1 MAEIIFPACRPV
13 WSSPRKHKAI
23 AGLVM
28 ILLMIFGSGFA
39 EIPDSTNGLYIP
51 ASKIADRKIS
61 EFIHYADL
69 AGLNAAVLHV
79 KDPHGWLSWKSND
92 PVAVEIG
99 AGRRGGHLPDMLK
112 KLKANGIWT
121 IAKLDVF
128 VDHQLISHR
137 PEWGL
142 LDVRTG
148 NPWTDKNGSYWANPY
163 DQRVWDYNLNLCRE
177 LVAMGFDEI
186 QFDYI
191 RFPSDG
197 DLLNIAY
204 PHVLPD
210 LAKSHCIS
218 AFLKTAQGVLKPMG
232 VVMSVDL
239 FGLVAWKDDDF
250 GIGQVVE
257 EIAPYVD
264 VLCPMLYPSHFPE
277 GFLGKKNPARYPR
290 QIMELSVK
298 RLEKRTTKI
307 IRPWIQGFWYSPDEI
322 NAQLD
327 GVSSAGGVNWSIWN
341 PSGNYATTYSALAAR
356 QHTIFPEPQFYPS
369 LSEILKQDPKVIR
382 GNLRVVNLT
391 DYQKGFSILSLEE
404 STKQYRSSYSTPMAM
419 LATLDESIMDRIL
432 SQRDIAF
439 KPVTSQ
445 RVKRVLL
452 ADLMCKD
459 IDIEARRLRPMPIYI
474 DWQSTCR
481 FTRSIP
487 EDRLS
492 TYTKSLE
499 KSAPAEYASAQTKA
513 SQPYSYAPYP

>member
-1 MAEIIFPACRPV
+1 MAEIRFPACRPV
-13 WSSPRKHKAI
+13 WSSPRKYIAI
-23 AGLVM
+23 ASLV
-28 ILLMIFGSGFA
+28 IFLLMISGSGFA
-39 EIPDSTNGLYIP
+39 GLPDSTTGLYIP
-51 ASKIADRKIS
+51 ANKIADRKIS

-69 AGLNAAVLHV
+69 AGLNAVVLHV
-79 KDPHGWLSWKSND
+79 KDPHGWLSWKSDD
-92 PVAVEIG
+92 PVAVEIAAAQG
-99 AGRRGGHLPDMLK
+99 GRSLPDMLK

-148 NPWTDKNGSYWANPY
+148 SPWTDKNGLYWANPY
-163 DQRVWDYNLNLCRE
+163 DRRVWDYNLNLCRE

-197 DLLNIAY
+197 DLLTIAY
-204 PHVLPD
+204 PCVLDDP
-210 LAKSHCIS
+210 AKSRCIS
-218 AFLKTAQGVLKPMG
+218 AFLKTAHSVLKPMG
-232 VVMSVDL
+232 VVLSVDL

-307 IRPWIQGFWYSPDEI
+307 IRPWIQGFWYGPDEI

-341 PSGNYATTYSALAAR
+341 PSGNYASTYNALAAR
-356 QHTIFPEPQFYPS
+356 GNTIFPEPEFYPS
-369 LSEILKQDPKVIR
+369 LSEIFKQDRKVIR

-391 DYQKGFSILSLEE
+391 DYQKGFSILSLEA
-404 STKQYRSSYSTPMAM
+404 STKEYRSSYSTPMAV
-419 LATLDESIMDRIL
+419 LATLDESIMDHIL
-432 SQRDIAF
+432 SQRDIALTRL
-439 KPVTSQ
+439 TSQ
-445 RVKRVLL
+445 REKRVLL
-452 ADLMCKD
+452 ADLLCKD
-459 IDIEARRLRPMPIYI
+459 LDIEARRLRPVPIYI
-474 DWQSTCR
+474 DWQNACC

-492 TYTKSLE
+492 TYIKSLE
-499 KSAPAEYASAQTKA
+499 KSAPAEYARANLKT
-513 SQPYSYAPYP
+513 SQSFRYAPYP